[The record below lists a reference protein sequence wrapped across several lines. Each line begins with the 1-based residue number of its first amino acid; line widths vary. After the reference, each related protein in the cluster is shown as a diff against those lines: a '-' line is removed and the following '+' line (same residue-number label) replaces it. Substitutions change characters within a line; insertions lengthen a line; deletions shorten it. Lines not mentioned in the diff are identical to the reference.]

1 MSRNRKILI
10 PITIVYYKSRFL
22 QRSLRFGIRQI
33 FRDFK
38 IKNNIDYK
46 IGTLI
51 NRKGKYVIDDGV
63 SDFEIYI
70 GNKLIKSFSKHIIRE
85 IEQIFSTIEECI
97 NQNEKEI
104 LRIYNRNLE
113 ICEIL
118 EENRDY
124 KSLYLFYKENN
135 EKKSLYYLKK
145 ANKLGKKNCYFF

>member
-22 QRSLRFGIRQI
+22 QRNLRFGIRQI

-63 SDFEIYI
+63 SDFEI
-70 GNKLIKSFSKHIIRE
+70 
-85 IEQIFSTIEECI
+85 
-97 NQNEKEI
+97 
-104 LRIYNRNLE
+104 
-113 ICEIL
+113 
-118 EENRDY
+118 
-124 KSLYLFYKENN
+124 
-135 EKKSLYYLKK
+135 
-145 ANKLGKKNCYFF
+145 